1 MNLLK
6 LGYIMQGFVVVNIA
20 EGFCETEVGLSVLGL
35 AVDLQPLQHLCLAFR
50 QMAQLQIYIAQL
62 HPIFGRLL
70 IVVGNLYKQF
80 LGFTVALALNQ
91 QSGKIEFGRYI
102 IWI

>member
-1 MNLLK
+1 
-6 LGYIMQGFVVVNIA
+6 MQGFVVVNIA
-20 EGFCETEVGLSVLGL
+20 EGFGETEIGLAILSL
-35 AVDLQPLQHLCLAFR
+35 AVDLQPLQHLCFAFR
-50 QMAQLQIYIAQL
+50 QMAQLQIRITQL

-102 IWI
+102 IWIQ